1 MIDQPLETKRPLL
14 PTIRRLLF
22 MKLPSLPDDVASR
35 NVRDNGAQIMMTLE
49 MLKHLD
55 WTEDFRTHTELDG
68 DYW

>member
-1 MIDQPLETKRPLL
+1 
-14 PTIRRLLF
+14 

-49 MLKHLD
+49 MLRHLD